1 MRLAIGFPLIA
12 ALALAPI
19 VAIAQSTGLN
29 VRTDR
34 HGETI
39 VTIPPTKPPPE
50 SYKLKNIDGGPIAIG
65 RMTAGSVAP
74 LVPPLPFRI
83 ENETVFHPP
92 TGARLPLIHAGC
104 RLGAIAPLA
113 EDQET
118 GSFARGAVAEYDCRP
133 STGLTYVLV
142 GFETGSPYLG
152 SDLVGGLD
160 QIAYRTTTADSH
172 TPTTCMPM
180 SYPEESPFARA
191 GLTATQCG
199 VGWRKGK
206 KPNGPTYRSATF
218 AFGKGSTYF
227 RLTRTCL
234 DKQCDTATPA
244 FSKFVETFDLSEL
257 GAGSITP

>member
-1 MRLAIGFPLIA
+1 MRRVIELTLVAV
-12 ALALAPI
+12 LALVPL
-19 VAIAQSTGLN
+19 VARAQSPDLKIRTG
-29 VRTDR
+29 R

-39 VTIPPTKPPPE
+39 VTMPSKEPPSE
-50 SYKLKNIDGGPIAIG
+50 SYRLSNAGGAPITIG
-65 RMTAGSVAP
+65 RMTAGRVAP
-74 LVPPLPFRI
+74 LLTPPPFRI

-92 TGARLPLIHAGC
+92 TGARLPLMHGGC

-113 EDQET
+113 EGEAA

-142 GFETGSPYLG
+142 AFETGSPDLG
-152 SDLVGGLD
+152 SDLVNGLD

-172 TPTTCMPM
+172 TPTTCQHMTFPVG
-180 SYPEESPFARA
+180 SPFARA

-199 VGWRKGK
+199 VAWRQGK

-218 AFGKGSTYF
+218 AFGKGSTYL

-234 DKQCDTATPA
+234 DKQCDAATPA
-244 FSKFVETFDLSEL
+244 FGKFVDTFDLSEL
-257 GAGSITP
+257 RAELSEP